1 MRKYILKLQSYFKRK
16 GYRENPIADEIFAS
30 VDADTNA
37 TEHST
42 FDSFSNTKLPM
53 DVIAELKKA
62 KKEVQ
67 EFEHTLKSIKQNT
80 TV

>member
-1 MRKYILKLQSYFKRK
+1 MRKLILKIQSYLKE
-16 GYRENPIADEIFAS
+16 GYQENPFADEIFAS
-30 VDADTNA
+30 VEADTNA
-37 TEHST
+37 TEHNV
-42 FDSFSNTKLPM
+42 FDSFSKTKLQM

-62 KKEVQ
+62 QREVQ